1 MPHATRP
8 LLLLVLLALLG
19 AEARAQAPPRQ
30 ITFEE
35 AIRIALQESI
45 PLRRTETAVR
55 ASSEAVDLARAAFL
69 PDVTATL
76 QPIRRYGLT
85 FDQTT
90 GALQQES
97 SDALSGQVSTSVNLF
112 SGFRDT
118 AELRRRQLERQAGAF
133 TLERAQE
140 DVIFTVA
147 AQFLQLLLDESL
159 VGIRQEALAAQE
171 LQLERVRQLVE
182 GGVRARADLLQQEA
196 LTAEAELAV
205 LQAEGQR
212 ELAETQLVRTL
223 QLDPLGDYEFVAPPL
238 DAAEPPPAPFELAAL
253 TEAALTRRGDLRA
266 QALQIAAA
274 EQGVRVAASGYY
286 PRINAFAA
294 LGSSFSSLSRRPV
307 PGTGGFIPVTTASGE
322 AILVDGQPFA
332 LPGTPTFEF
341 VPFGDQFF
349 GDNRSGNIGLSLT
362 LPVFDRF
369 LTRAQVRQ
377 ARLQTENERLVMED
391 LRQAAAAE
399 VRQAL
404 LDHRNAEA
412 RLAVT
417 ARQVAAAAAALEA
430 EQDRYD
436 LGVSTLAELALARSR
451 LVEAES
457 ARAQAVA
464 QALFQRRRIEYA
476 AGLIDQTVPL
486 FD

>member
-1 MPHATRP
+1 MPRFFRP
-8 LLLLVLLALLG
+8 VLLLALVTLG
-19 AEARAQAPPRQ
+19 AAEVCAQAPRR

-35 AIRIALQESI
+35 AIQIALRESVA
-45 PLRRTETAVR
+45 LQRTETTVR
-55 ASSEAVDLARAAFL
+55 AQGEAVELARAAFL
-69 PDVTATL
+69 PDVSASL
-76 QPIRRYGLT
+76 QPVRRYGLT

-90 GALQQES
+90 GNLQQES
-97 SDALSGQVSTSVNLF
+97 SDALSGQVSAGVNLF
-112 SGFRDT
+112 SGFRDS
-118 AELRRRQLERQAGAF
+118 AELRRRRLEQQAGTF
-133 TLERAQE
+133 TLERARE

-159 VGIRQEALAAQE
+159 VGIRREALAAQE
-171 LQLERVRQLVE
+171 VQLERVRQLVE

-205 LQAEGQR
+205 LLADAQR

-223 QLDPLGDYEFVAPPL
+223 QLDPLGAYEFVAPPL
-238 DAAEPPPAPFELAAL
+238 DGAEPPPAPFDLAAL
-253 TEAALTRRGDLRA
+253 VEAALERRGDLRA
-266 QALQIAAA
+266 QRLQIQAA
-274 EQGVRVAASGYY
+274 EEGVRVAASGYY
-286 PRINAFAA
+286 PRVNAFAA
-294 LGSSFSSLSRRPV
+294 LGSSFSSLSRRPI
-307 PGTGGFIPVTTASGE
+307 PGTGGTVPVTTASGE
-322 AILVDGQPFA
+322 TILVGGQPFMLSA
-332 LPGTPTFEF
+332 PGTFEG

-349 GDNRSGNIGLSLT
+349 GDNRSGNIGVSVT
-362 LPVFDRF
+362 VPVFDRF
-369 LTRAQVRQ
+369 TTRAQVRQ
-377 ARLQTENERLVMED
+377 ARLQAQNERLVLDD

-417 ARQVAAAAAALEA
+417 ARQVAAASAALAA

-464 QALFQRRRIEYA
+464 QALFQRRRLEYA
-476 AGLIDQTVPL
+476 AGLIDPSVPL